1 MPVKRTQYS
10 AEFKLQ
16 AVKRILEDGHPQ
28 TQVAADLGISANTL
42 SSWKNAYLKD
52 AEAAF
57 PGHGRQTPEQ
67 AELTRLRREVA
78 RLKRENQGDWLGCMR
93 GTMEIVGDIISPACD
108 PDEWEALRD

>member
-1 MPVKRTQYS
+1 MPGQRS
-10 AEFKLQ
+10 PHSREFKLQ

-42 SSWKNAYLKD
+42 SSWKKAYLKE
-52 AEAAF
+52 AEEAF

-78 RLKRENQGDWLGCMR
+78 RLKREN
-93 GTMEIVGDIISPACD
+93 DILKKATAYFARESK
-108 PDEWEALRD
+108 